1 MKPKQEFLIPGMVAG
16 PVSIDTGLSAGDE
29 IQWGAGH
36 DSFYE
41 VVPSRMRLT
50 LVSHQKLY
58 PVAEQQNSSVSRS
71 LYSRG
76 GEYYVESF

>member
-1 MKPKQEFLIPGMVAG
+1 MKPKQESLIPGMVAG
-16 PVSIDTGLSAGDE
+16 PVSIETGLSVGDE

-41 VVPSRMRLT
+41 VAPSSKRLT
-50 LVSHQKLY
+50 LVSYQKLY
-58 PVAEQQNSSVSRS
+58 LVAKQQDSLVSRS
-71 LYSRG
+71 LDSGG